1 MYVCMPIP
9 LPFPSTSAGV
19 PSTSPLTTKAVL
31 HTTFTISGMASCDD
45 YAIVRALT
53 LEVFLCFPSTC
64 VAVTARVLIANTCTQ
79 LLIEPNN
86 ITSLPD
92 IRNVKSTLGH
102 LRAAVEL
109 LLRRKATRD
118 KGQERFLLS
127 PSF

>member
-1 MYVCMPIP
+1 MYVCMPTP

-19 PSTSPLTTKAVL
+19 PSTSSLTAKAVL
-31 HTTFTISGMASCDD
+31 HITFTISGMESCDD

-92 IRNVKSTLGH
+92 IVNSTLGH

-109 LLRRKATRD
+109 LLRRKVTRD